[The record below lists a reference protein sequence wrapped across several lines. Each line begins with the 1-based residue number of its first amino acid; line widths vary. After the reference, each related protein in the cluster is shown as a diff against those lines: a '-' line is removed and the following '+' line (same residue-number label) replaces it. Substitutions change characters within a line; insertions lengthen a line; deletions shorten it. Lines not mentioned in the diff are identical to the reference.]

1 MECEYMNDKLIEL
14 LNMSSTEL
22 LSEIAKQNYNMK
34 ELETFNKGKE
44 LIDKLSELNSEES
57 YRKVSIGVIA
67 YILYKRNGGK

>member
-1 MECEYMNDKLIEL
+1 MECEYMKDKLIEL

-22 LSEIAKQNYNMK
+22 LNEIAKQNYNMK

-44 LIDKLSELNSEES
+44 LVDKLSELNSEES

>member
-44 LIDKLSELNSEES
+44 LVDKLLELNSDES

>member
-22 LSEIAKQNYNMK
+22 LSEITKQNYNMK

-44 LIDKLSELNSEES
+44 LVDKLSELNSEES

>member
-1 MECEYMNDKLIEL
+1 MECEFMNDKLIEL
-14 LNMSSTEL
+14 MSMSSTEL

-44 LIDKLSELNSEES
+44 LVDKLSELNSEES

>member
-44 LIDKLSELNSEES
+44 LVDKLSELNNEES
-57 YRKVSIGVIA
+57 SKKVSIGVIA

>member
-22 LSEIAKQNYNMK
+22 LNEIAKQNYNMK

>member
-1 MECEYMNDKLIEL
+1 MNDKLTEL

-44 LIDKLSELNSEES
+44 LVDKLSELNNEES
-57 YRKVSIGVIA
+57 SKKVSLGLIA

>member
-22 LSEIAKQNYNMK
+22 LNEIVKQNYNMK

-44 LIDKLSELNSEES
+44 LVDKLSELNNEES
-57 YRKVSIGVIA
+57 SKKVSLGLIA

>member
-14 LNMSSTEL
+14 MAMSSTEL
-22 LSEIAKQNYNMK
+22 LSEIAKQDYNAE
-34 ELETFNKGKE
+34 ELEAFNKGKE
-44 LIDKLSELNSEES
+44 LADKLSELNSDES

>member
-44 LIDKLSELNSEES
+44 LVDKLSELNNEQSS
-57 YRKVSIGVIA
+57 KKVSLDLIA

>member
-22 LSEIAKQNYNMK
+22 LNEIAKQNYNAK
-34 ELETFNKGKE
+34 ELEAFNNGKE
-44 LIDKLSELNSEES
+44 MLDKLSKLNNEES
-57 YRKVSIGVIA
+57 SKKVSLGLIA

>member
-1 MECEYMNDKLIEL
+1 
-14 LNMSSTEL
+14 
-22 LSEIAKQNYNMK
+22 MK

-44 LIDKLSELNSEES
+44 LVDKLSELNSEES

>member
-44 LIDKLSELNSEES
+44 LVDKLSELNNEEYS
-57 YRKVSIGVIA
+57 KKVSLGLIA

>member
-22 LSEIAKQNYNMK
+22 LSEIVKQNYNMK

-44 LIDKLSELNSEES
+44 LVDTLSELNNEES
-57 YRKVSIGVIA
+57 SKKVSLGLIA

>member
-44 LIDKLSELNSEES
+44 LVDKLSELNNEEYS
-57 YRKVSIGVIA
+57 KKV
-67 YILYKRNGGK
+67 

>member
-22 LSEIAKQNYNMK
+22 LNEIAKQNYNMK
-34 ELETFNKGKE
+34 EQETFNKGKE
-44 LIDKLSELNSEES
+44 LVDKLSELNSEES

>member
-22 LSEIAKQNYNMK
+22 LSEITKQNYNMK

-44 LIDKLSELNSEES
+44 LVDKLSELNSEES
-57 YRKVSIGVIA
+57 SKKVSLGLIA

>member
-22 LSEIAKQNYNMK
+22 LNEIAKQNYNMK

-44 LIDKLSELNSEES
+44 LVDKLSELNNEQSS
-57 YRKVSIGVIA
+57 KKVSLGLIA

>member
-22 LSEIAKQNYNMK
+22 LNEIAKQNYNMK

-44 LIDKLSELNSEES
+44 LVDKLSELNNEES
-57 YRKVSIGVIA
+57 SKKVSLGLIA

>member
-34 ELETFNKGKE
+34 ELEAFNKGKD
-44 LIDKLSELNSEES
+44 LVDKLSELNNEES
-57 YRKVSIGVIA
+57 SKKVSLGLIA

>member
-1 MECEYMNDKLIEL
+1 MECEYMNDKLIKL

-44 LIDKLSELNSEES
+44 LVDKLSELNSDES

>member
-22 LSEIAKQNYNMK
+22 LNEIAKQNYNMK

-44 LIDKLSELNSEES
+44 LVDKLSELNSEES
-57 YRKVSIGVIA
+57 YRKVSLGLIA

>member
-22 LSEIAKQNYNMK
+22 LNEIAKQNYNMK

-44 LIDKLSELNSEES
+44 LVDKLSELNSEES
-57 YRKVSIGVIA
+57 SKKVSLGLIA

>member
-44 LIDKLSELNSEES
+44 LVDKLSELNSEES
-57 YRKVSIGVIA
+57 SKKVSLGLIA

>member
-22 LSEIAKQNYNMK
+22 LNEIVKQNYNMK

-44 LIDKLSELNSEES
+44 LVDKLSELNNEES
-57 YRKVSIGVIA
+57 SKKVSLVLID
-67 YILYKRNGGK
+67 YILYKRNCGK

>member
-22 LSEIAKQNYNMK
+22 LNEIAKQNYNMK

-44 LIDKLSELNSEES
+44 LVDKLSELNSEES

>member
-22 LSEIAKQNYNMK
+22 LNEIAKQNYNAK
-34 ELETFNKGKE
+34 ELEVFNKGKE
-44 LIDKLSELNSEES
+44 LVDKLSELNNEES
-57 YRKVSIGVIA
+57 SKKVSLGLIA